1 MSGTRVRGTSRGPSA
16 RRTGVMWVAATAV
29 FALFLTACGTEGSA
43 KTGRATPLADGG
55 WIDDAPPSDS
65 PDGSGS
71 DERIDE
77 SYALDGSSDASGEGT
92 AEAPETSVGP
102 PIDSALRAGNI
113 DDNADFAGFLEYLG
127 RVEDIGVPFRALD
140 PTGRV
145 VVTVESDTGAPV
157 SGAEVVVRAGDEEV
171 TKLRTTADGTARF
184 HPMAYD
190 VDGGKL
196 SVSIGDSKQEAE
208 PGTSVTLTA
217 EAAEL
222 PKRIPLDIAFA
233 IDTTGSMSDE
243 LDRLKM
249 SITSVVDRIEELPG
263 SPDVRLA
270 MTAFRDDGDE
280 YVTAT
285 HDFTGDIEEFRAA
298 LAGLEAGGG
307 GDTPEA
313 LDEAVGEVLAVPTW
327 RDPSEAT
334 QLVFVV
340 GDAGGHPERDVER
353 PYTESMK
360 NAAERGVKLIP
371 IAASSTDDQAEVAFR
386 QMAQFTGARFVFLA
400 YGSAGAAVGGSTDI
414 DSTDYEELSLDDLI
428 VRLVADELAARTG
441 TEVSVSTTSTTTSI
455 PPGQ

>member
-1 MSGTRVRGTSRGPSA
+1 MY
-16 RRTGVMWVAATAV
+16 
-29 FALFLTACGTEGSA
+29 
-43 KTGRATPLADGG
+43 
-55 WIDDAPPSDS
+55 
-65 PDGSGS
+65 
-71 DERIDE
+71 E
-77 SYALDGSSDASGEGT
+77 SYAMDEAPEASVRGA
-92 AEAPETSVGP
+92 AEAPSTSVAP
-102 PIDSALRAGNI
+102 QVDSALRAGNI
-113 DDNADFAGFLEYLG
+113 DDNADFPGFLEYLG

-145 VVTVESDTGAPV
+145 VITVESDTGAPV
-157 SGAEVVVRAGDEEV
+157 SGAEVVVRAGEEEV

-196 SVSIGDSKQEAE
+196 SVSVGDSKQEVE

-217 EAAEL
+217 DPAEL
-222 PKRIPLDIAFA
+222 PAEIPLDIAFA

-243 LDRLKM
+243 LDRLKT
-249 SITSVVDRIEELPG
+249 SITSVVDRVEELPG

-270 MTAFRDDGDE
+270 MTVFRDEGDA

-285 HDFTGDIEEFRAA
+285 HDFTGDIEEFRSA

-313 LDEAVGEVLAVPTW
+313 LDEAVGEVLTVPAW

-360 NAAERGVKLIP
+360 DAAERGVKIIP

-414 DSTDYEELSLDDLI
+414 NSTDYEELSLDDLV

-441 TEVSVSTTSTTTSI
+441 AEVSVPTTSTTTTTI

>member
-1 MSGTRVRGTSRGPSA
+1 M
-16 RRTGVMWVAATAV
+16 
-29 FALFLTACGTEGSA
+29 
-43 KTGRATPLADGG
+43 
-55 WIDDAPPSDS
+55 
-65 PDGSGS
+65 
-71 DERIDE
+71 DE
-77 SYALDGSSDASGEGT
+77 SYASDAAPDASGEGA

-102 PIDSALRAGNI
+102 QVDSALRTGNI
-113 DDNADFAGFLEYLG
+113 DDNADFAGFLDYLG

-145 VVTVESDTGAPV
+145 VITVEGDTGAPV
-157 SGAEVVVRAGDEEV
+157 SGAEVVVRAGDEV
-171 TKLRTTADGTARF
+171 VATLRTTADGTARF

-190 VDGGKL
+190 VDGGPL
-196 SVSIGDSKQEAE
+196 SVSVRDSTQEAE

-217 EAAEL
+217 DPADLPAE
-222 PKRIPLDIAFA
+222 IPLDIAFA

-243 LDRLKM
+243 LDRLKT

-270 MTAFRDDGDE
+270 MTAFRDDGDA

-285 HDFTGDIEEFRAA
+285 HDFTGDIEEFRSA

-313 LDEAVGEVLAVPTW
+313 LDEAVGEVLAVPGW

-360 NAAERGVKLIP
+360 DAAERGVKVIP

-414 DSTDYEELSLDDLI
+414 TSTDYEELSLDDLI
-428 VRLVADELAARTG
+428 VRLVADELTARTG
-441 TEVSVSTTSTTTSI
+441 TEVPVPTTSTTTTI